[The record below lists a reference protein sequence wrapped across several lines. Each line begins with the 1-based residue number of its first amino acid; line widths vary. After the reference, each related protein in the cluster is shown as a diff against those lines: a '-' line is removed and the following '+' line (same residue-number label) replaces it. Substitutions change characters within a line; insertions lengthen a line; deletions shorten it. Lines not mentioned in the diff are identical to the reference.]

1 MSPGKTGDVLIE
13 SDKQWSLRPRQW
25 RWQWKEVVAANQLP
39 VALASREEGEEEL
52 AIADEEG
59 GEQQVVLGRREEQQR
74 PPGLSRGAE
83 WVRERGPGEW
93 VGEHG
98 GEEERWLLT
107 SAFYIAFYRFY
118 NYNDE

>member
-13 SDKQWSLRPRQW
+13 SDMQWPLRSR
-25 RWQWKEVVAANQLP
+25 QWKEVVAADQLP
-39 VALASREEGEEEL
+39 VALASGEEREEEL
-52 AIADEEG
+52 AVADEEG